1 MKKWG
6 FISSQPLFKNH
17 LNLFQH
23 DILAEP
29 FFRDLLGFAAGY
41 DLGDAVI
48 QEIDESLIVLLDPD
62 GEGILRNDTL
72 EFFELSRFFVM

>member
-1 MKKWG
+1 MKWQSHFMGGESHAWAASLRYPCALPLRERGEQSK
-6 FISSQPLFKNH
+6 SSFTKELFKNH

-48 QEIDESLIVLLDPD
+48 
-62 GEGILRNDTL
+62 
-72 EFFELSRFFVM
+72 